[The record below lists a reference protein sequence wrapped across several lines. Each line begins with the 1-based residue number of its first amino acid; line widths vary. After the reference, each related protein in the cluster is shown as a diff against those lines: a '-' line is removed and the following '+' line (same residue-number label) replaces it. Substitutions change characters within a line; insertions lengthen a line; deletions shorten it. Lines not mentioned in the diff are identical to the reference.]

1 MWCGLRQAQN
11 EGACVGDGLDL
22 ACAAHVPQTHPVPR
36 QAKHDL
42 NNGEIS
48 MRCEVVAIGTE
59 LLLGIIVDSNS
70 AWIGEQ
76 LALAGIDSYFQVKV
90 GDNFGRIEACIRQAL
105 ERSDA
110 VICCGG
116 LGPTQDDI
124 TRDVIARVMG
134 VEMRRDQAIADKIRR
149 IFESRGRVMSANNL
163 LQANIPIGAEPIAQ
177 MPGTAP
183 GLVCPVGGKVIYA
196 VPGVPSEMREMFLGT
211 ILPDL
216 RRRAGQ
222 SSVIRSRVLRT
233 WGMSESGIAEVL
245 EKRFNELDKL
255 GNPTIAFQAS
265 GIDGIKVRV
274 VAKCDDESTALRI
287 LDAEEALIRGLL
299 GDAIFGIDEQS
310 MEVVVLDR
318 LRRKAM
324 TFAAAETITGGIL
337 SARMSAADPGMETFR
352 GATIAADTWRPGDP
366 PGAVRAAEAAAQV
379 RTRLGTTVGLA
390 AVAAAPGE
398 GHPPGTVFLSANIDG
413 ADHPEKVALTP
424 DRRRMR
430 EFSVISL
437 LNLLRRE
444 LPG

>member
-1 MWCGLRQAQN
+1 
-11 EGACVGDGLDL
+11 
-22 ACAAHVPQTHPVPR
+22 
-36 QAKHDL
+36 
-42 NNGEIS
+42 

-134 VEMRRDQAIADKIRR
+134 VEMRRDAAIAAKIRHM
-149 IFESRGRVMSANNL
+149 FESRGRVMSENNL
-163 LQANIPIGAEPIAQ
+163 RQADIPVGATPIAQ

-183 GLVCPVGGKVIYA
+183 GLVCPVGNKVIY
-196 VPGVPSEMREMFLGT
+196 VTPGVPHELHEMFLGT

-222 SSVIRSRVLRT
+222 ASVIKSRVLRT
-233 WGMSESGIAEVL
+233 WGASESGLAEIL
-245 EKRFNELDKL
+245 ETRFGELDKL
-255 GNPTIAFQAS
+255 GTPTIAFQAS
-265 GIDGIKVRV
+265 GIDGIKVRI
-274 VAKCDDESTALRI
+274 VAKCDDEATAVGV
-287 LDAEEALIRGLL
+287 LDTEEALIRELL
-299 GDAIFGIDEQS
+299 GEVIFGVDDQS
-310 MEVVVLDR
+310 MESVVLDA
-318 LRRKAM
+318 LRSKGL

-337 SARMSAADPGMETFR
+337 SARMTAADPAMEIYR
-352 GATIAADTWRPGDP
+352 GGRVGSERSAAGDP
-366 PGAVRAAEAAAQV
+366 KPEQRAAAAASQV
-379 RTRLGTTVGLA
+379 RLDFGARVGLA
-390 AVAAAPGE
+390 AIAPDAPE
-398 GHPPGTVFLSANIDG
+398 GYRPGTVFLAVDIDG
-413 ADHPEKVALTP
+413 VGHSERVMQPP

-437 LNLLRRE
+437 LNLLRRT
-444 LPG
+444 LSA

>member
-1 MWCGLRQAQN
+1 
-11 EGACVGDGLDL
+11 
-22 ACAAHVPQTHPVPR
+22 
-36 QAKHDL
+36 
-42 NNGEIS
+42 
-48 MRCEVVAIGTE
+48 MRCEVVALGTE

-134 VEMRRDQAIADKIRR
+134 VEMRRDASIAAKIRHM
-149 IFESRGRVMSANNL
+149 FESRGRVMSENNL
-163 LQANIPIGAEPIAQ
+163 RQADIPIGATPIAQ

-183 GLVCPVGGKVIYA
+183 GLVCPVGNKVIYA
-196 VPGVPSEMREMFLGT
+196 TPGVPHELHEMFLGT

-222 SSVIRSRVLRT
+222 ASVIKSRVLRT
-233 WGMSESGIAEVL
+233 WGASESGLAEIL
-245 EKRFNELDKL
+245 ETRFLELDKL
-255 GNPTIAFQAS
+255 GTPTIAFQAS
-265 GIDGIKVRV
+265 GIDGIKVRI
-274 VAKCDDESTALRI
+274 VAKCDDEATAVGV
-287 LDAEEALIRGLL
+287 LDTEEALIRELL
-299 GDAIFGIDEQS
+299 GEVIFGVDDQS
-310 MEVVVLDR
+310 MESVVLDA
-318 LRRKAM
+318 LRSKGL

-337 SARMSAADPGMETFR
+337 SARMTAADPAMEIYR
-352 GATIAADTWRPGDP
+352 GGRVGSERSAAGDP
-366 PGAVRAAEAAAQV
+366 KPEQRAAAAASQV
-379 RTRLGTTVGLA
+379 RLNFGARVGLA
-390 AVAAAPGE
+390 AIAPDAPE
-398 GHPPGTVFLSANIDG
+398 GYRPGTVFLAVDIDG
-413 ADHPEKVALTP
+413 VGHSERVMQPP

-437 LNLLRRE
+437 LNLLRRT
-444 LPG
+444 LSA

>member
-1 MWCGLRQAQN
+1 
-11 EGACVGDGLDL
+11 
-22 ACAAHVPQTHPVPR
+22 
-36 QAKHDL
+36 
-42 NNGEIS
+42 
-48 MRCEVVAIGTE
+48 MRCEVIAIGTE

-105 ERSDA
+105 DRSDA

-134 VEMRRDQAIADKIRR
+134 VRMRGDAAIAAKIRHM
-149 IFESRGRVMSANNL
+149 FESRGRVMSENNL
-163 LQANIPIGAEPIAQ
+163 RQADIPIGATPIPQ

-183 GLVCPVGGKVIYA
+183 GLVCPVGNKVIYA
-196 VPGVPSEMREMFLGT
+196 TPGVPHEMHEMFLGT

-222 SSVIRSRVLRT
+222 ASVIKSRVLRT
-233 WGMSESGIAEVL
+233 WGMSESGLAEVL
-245 EKRFNELDKL
+245 ETRFGELDKL
-255 GNPTIAFQAS
+255 GTPTIAFQAS
-265 GIDGIKVRV
+265 GIDGIKVRI
-274 VAKCDDESTALRI
+274 VAKCDDEATAVRI

-299 GDAIFGIDEQS
+299 GGVIFGVDEQS
-310 MEVVVLDR
+310 MESVVLDA
-318 LRRKAM
+318 LRSKGL

-337 SARMSAADPGMETFR
+337 SARMSALDPAMEIYR
-352 GATIAADTWRPGDP
+352 GGRVGPERAAAGDP
-366 PGAVRAAEAAAQV
+366 TPEQRAAAAAMQV
-379 RTRLGTTVGLA
+379 RLDFGARVGLA
-390 AVAAAPGE
+390 AIAPNAPE
-398 GHPPGTVFLSANIDG
+398 GYRPGTVFLA
-413 ADHPEKVALTP
+413 ADIAGVTHGERVMQPP

-437 LNLLRRE
+437 LNLLRRT
-444 LPG
+444 LSA